1 MSTTYVMHNPFTDK
15 SYEYTTR
22 DEKEEKLYK
31 ALDMVL
37 EDKVR
42 ERLVAT
48 ETMDVPRI
56 NEHINP
62 DYSEYKK
69 RFRY

>member
-1 MSTTYVMHNPFTDK
+1 MINNYYVYGLNIR
-15 SYEYTTR
+15 SEIEI
-22 DEKEEKLYK
+22 DEFHKI
-31 ALDMVL
+31 DMIL